1 MIFLI
6 LLEKKWRLP
15 ETPDIGDMAGADESA
30 PSLLVRL
37 LESRGIDPESFFS
50 GKALEWHDPFLM
62 NDMQPAVERISR
74 AVGNNEKILICGDYD
89 ADGVT
94 ATSVLMI
101 FFRKIGADVDYVI
114 PNRLSEGYGISDG
127 LLDRIREKKADLLV
141 TVDCGV
147 ANAEAVEQLIA
158 EGMDVI
164 VTDHHEVKD
173 ELPPALAV
181 IDCKR
186 PDNTYP
192 FVHLCGAGV
201 ALKLV
206 AALSPNFPDKV
217 GNDEW
222 RDYLD
227 IVTIGTIA
235 DVVSLTGE
243 NRTIVK
249 EGLLALSTTKRPG
262 LRALLLQVK
271 QGGNGAKPASSAKA
285 LAPGASGSGRTTG
298 ASSGAGYGQGPGAG
312 NGSFAAPD
320 MNTPIPIST
329 GDISFQIS
337 PKINAC
343 GRLGEA
349 DRALELLLTEDP
361 VRAGM
366 LAEEL
371 IEENAKRQELEQ
383 DLVDQAVAQ
392 IESDP
397 ELIANM
403 KNYSMPIIVV
413 GENWHLG
420 ILGIVANRLV
430 NRYQRTAIVFAEED
444 GILKG
449 SCRTA
454 GDFPILECLKYCG
467 VTVLQYGGHKRAAG
481 VSVEKKNYEEFKA
494 KVSAFAEERN
504 TENDLLFTDVDMVIS
519 HRDLSLDTA
528 KELAGLEP
536 FGEGNREPVFLLKDM
551 KVLQPKAVGAGN
563 RHLKMFLSCKDEDGT
578 IRNFDA
584 IAFGAGEWADMFAE
598 GSNVD
603 VLAEMG
609 VNVWNNRESLS
620 MRVVDM
626 HFAGIGRILWDKP
639 QVLENL
645 YRNGLPLKQIAMI
658 GKCKEEELRPT
669 GEEMGILYRYF
680 QQSAA
685 GAASASGG
693 AGNTGAGNGS
703 GAAGNGVSAAA
714 GTAAPAKP
722 ETNIVD
728 LNLLARLLT
737 GKFRKPLHAFKIS
750 RALDIFSEAGL
761 IDLMRIN
768 DERVCFTLLSVQ
780 ERVKLENTKTFQVL
794 FANTAKA
801 PEAD

>member
-30 PSLLVRL
+30 PSLLERL

-127 LLDRIREKKADLLV
+127 LLERIRSKNADLLI

-206 AALSPNFPDKV
+206 AALSPKFPDKV

-222 RDYLD
+222 RNYLD

-262 LRALLLQVK
+262 LRALLLSVK
-271 QGGNGAKPASSAKA
+271 QGSGNG
-285 LAPGASGSGRTTG
+285 RT
-298 ASSGAGYGQGPGAG
+298 PGAG
-312 NGSFAAPD
+312 SVQAPD
-320 MNTPIPIST
+320 MNTPIPVST

-361 VRAGM
+361 ARAGM

-519 HRDLSLDTA
+519 HEDLSLDTA

-536 FGEGNREPVFLLKDM
+536 FGEGNREPVFLLNDM
-551 KVLQPKAVGAGN
+551 KVLQPKAVGAAN
-563 RHLKMFLSCKDEDGT
+563 RHLKMVLSCKDKDGN
-578 IRNFDA
+578 IKNYDA
-584 IAFGAGEWADMFAE
+584 IAFGAGEWVDMFAE

-626 HFAGIGRILWDKP
+626 HFAGIGRIIWDKP

-658 GKCKEEELRPT
+658 GKCREEELRPT

-680 QQSAA
+680 QQTAP
-685 GAASASGG
+685 GAKS
-693 AGNTGAGNGS
+693 
-703 GAAGNGVSAAA
+703 
-714 GTAAPAKP
+714 

-761 IDLMRIN
+761 IELMRIN

>member
-30 PSLLVRL
+30 PSLLERL

-62 NDMQPAVERISR
+62 NDMQPAVERIFR
-74 AVGNNEKILICGDYD
+74 AVGNSEKILICGDYD

-127 LLDRIREKKADLLV
+127 LLERIRSKNADLLI

-206 AALSPNFPDKV
+206 AALSPKFPDKV

-222 RDYLD
+222 RNYLD

-249 EGLLALSTTKRPG
+249 DGLNALSTTKRPG
-262 LRALLLQVK
+262 LRALLLSVK
-271 QGGNGAKPASSAKA
+271 QGSGNGRA
-285 LAPGASGSGRTTG
+285 
-298 ASSGAGYGQGPGAG
+298 PGAG
-312 NGSFAAPD
+312 NVQAPD
-320 MNTPIPIST
+320 MNTPIPVST

-361 VRAGM
+361 ARAGM

-519 HRDLSLDTA
+519 HEDLSLDTA

-536 FGEGNREPVFLLKDM
+536 FGEGNREPVFLLNDM
-551 KVLQPKAVGAGN
+551 KVLQPKAVGAAN
-563 RHLKMFLSCKDEDGT
+563 RHLKMVLSCKDKDGN
-578 IRNFDA
+578 IKNYDA
-584 IAFGAGEWADMFAE
+584 IAFGAGEWVDMFAE
-598 GSNVD
+598 GSNVN

-620 MRVVDM
+620 LRVADM
-626 HFAGIGRILWDKP
+626 HFAGIGKIIWDKP

-658 GKCKEEELRPT
+658 GKCREEELRPT
-669 GEEMGILYRYF
+669 GEEMSILYRYF
-680 QQSAA
+680 QQ
-685 GAASASGG
+685 
-693 AGNTGAGNGS
+693 
-703 GAAGNGVSAAA
+703 
-714 GTAAPAKP
+714 TAPGAKP

-761 IDLMRIN
+761 IELMRIN

-794 FANTAKA
+794 FGDMKT
-801 PEAD
+801 

>member
-1 MIFLI
+1 MI

-30 PSLLVRL
+30 PSLLERL

-62 NDMQPAVERISR
+62 NDMQPAVERIFR

-127 LLDRIREKKADLLV
+127 LLERIRSKNADLLI

-206 AALSPNFPDKV
+206 AALSPKFPDKV

-222 RDYLD
+222 RNYLD

-262 LRALLLQVK
+262 LRALLLSVK
-271 QGGNGAKPASSAKA
+271 QGSGNG
-285 LAPGASGSGRTTG
+285 RT
-298 ASSGAGYGQGPGAG
+298 PGAG
-312 NGSFAAPD
+312 SVQAPD
-320 MNTPIPIST
+320 MNTPIPVST

-361 VRAGM
+361 ARAGM

-494 KVSAFAEERN
+494 KVSAFAEKRN

-519 HRDLSLDTA
+519 HEDLSLDTA

-536 FGEGNREPVFLLKDM
+536 FGEGNREPVFLLNDM
-551 KVLQPKAVGAGN
+551 KVLQPKAVGAAN
-563 RHLKMFLSCKDEDGT
+563 RHLKMVLSCKDEDGT

-584 IAFGAGEWADMFAE
+584 IAFGAGEWVDMFAE

-620 MRVVDM
+620 LRVADM
-626 HFAGIGRILWDKP
+626 HFAGIGKIIWDKP

-669 GEEMGILYRYF
+669 GEEMSILYRYF
-680 QQSAA
+680 QQ
-685 GAASASGG
+685 
-693 AGNTGAGNGS
+693 
-703 GAAGNGVSAAA
+703 
-714 GTAAPAKP
+714 TAPGAKP

-761 IDLMRIN
+761 IELMRIN

-794 FANTAKA
+794 FGDMKT
-801 PEAD
+801 

>member
-206 AALSPNFPDKV
+206 
-217 GNDEW
+217 
-222 RDYLD
+222 
-227 IVTIGTIA
+227 

-285 LAPGASGSGRTTG
+285 PAPGASGSGRTTG

-312 NGSFAAPD
+312 RGSFDAPD

-371 IEENAKRQELEQ
+371 IEENAKRQELEPRA
-383 DLVDQAVAQ
+383 DR
-392 IESDP
+392 EHE
-397 ELIANM
+397 ELLDADHRCR
-403 KNYSMPIIVV
+403 
-413 GENWHLG
+413 GELAPRHPRHRGQPPREPLP
-420 ILGIVANRLV
+420 
-430 NRYQRTAIVFAEED
+430 ED
-444 GILKG
+444 GDRVRRRGRDLKG
-449 SCRTA
+449 QL
-454 GDFPILECLKYCG
+454 P
-467 VTVLQYGGHKRAAG
+467 
-481 VSVEKKNYEEFKA
+481 
-494 KVSAFAEERN
+494 
-504 TENDLLFTDVDMVIS
+504 
-519 HRDLSLDTA
+519 HR
-528 KELAGLEP
+528 
-536 FGEGNREPVFLLKDM
+536 R
-551 KVLQPKAVGAGN
+551 
-563 RHLKMFLSCKDEDGT
+563 
-578 IRNFDA
+578 
-584 IAFGAGEWADMFAE
+584 
-598 GSNVD
+598 
-603 VLAEMG
+603 
-609 VNVWNNRESLS
+609 
-620 MRVVDM
+620 
-626 HFAGIGRILWDKP
+626 
-639 QVLENL
+639 
-645 YRNGLPLKQIAMI
+645 
-658 GKCKEEELRPT
+658 
-669 GEEMGILYRYF
+669 
-680 QQSAA
+680 
-685 GAASASGG
+685 
-693 AGNTGAGNGS
+693 
-703 GAAGNGVSAAA
+703 
-714 GTAAPAKP
+714 
-722 ETNIVD
+722 
-728 LNLLARLLT
+728 
-737 GKFRKPLHAFKIS
+737 
-750 RALDIFSEAGL
+750 
-761 IDLMRIN
+761 
-768 DERVCFTLLSVQ
+768 
-780 ERVKLENTKTFQVL
+780 
-794 FANTAKA
+794 
-801 PEAD
+801 